1 MDQKIFFIIL
11 IVFLLTSEFYFMI
24 RNIIK
29 YGIYLI
35 ILIYIIR
42 IINPA
47 ISDNIKK
54 FINTLI
60 NSDENLIIGNIS
72 SLIKIIK
79 NFFKIDKLKIFDN
92 LFEDETKLN
101 NIFNDN
107 NDNSII
113 NLSNAKNDIF
123 NE

>member
-42 IINPA
+42 IINPS

-60 NSDENLIIGNIS
+60 NSDENFIIGNIS

-92 LFEDETKLN
+92 LFDDETKLN
-101 NIFNDN
+101 NIFNNN
-107 NDNSII
+107 NDNNNI
-113 NLSNAKNDIF
+113 NSSNEKMI
-123 NE
+123 